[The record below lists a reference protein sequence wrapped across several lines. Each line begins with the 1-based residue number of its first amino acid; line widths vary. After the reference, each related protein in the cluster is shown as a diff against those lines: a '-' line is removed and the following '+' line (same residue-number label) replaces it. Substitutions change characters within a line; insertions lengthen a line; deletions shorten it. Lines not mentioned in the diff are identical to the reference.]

1 MRLFNMTIAFWWFP
15 RKIGLIILK
24 KGMNKLPIV
33 SERLLFRPYNDND
46 FDFIM
51 SLLSDPEVVRFIGNG
66 KTRDKAEGIDFL
78 NWIYRTYELGEDL
91 GLLALVNKENDT
103 LIGHAG
109 LVPQTIE
116 GNQEIEIGY
125 WISHKHWGKGYA
137 TESAKALL
145 EYGNKYLDK
154 QRFISLIQPD
164 NLASQKVAK
173 KIGMGLDREIVLGG
187 KDVHVYST
195 V

>member
-1 MRLFNMTIAFWWFP
+1 
-15 RKIGLIILK
+15 
-24 KGMNKLPIV
+24 MNKLPIV